1 MIAELEQALALNPA
15 NRDAIQGLGWSYFG
29 LGQFE
34 KSLEH
39 FDKAIRLSPHDTDL
53 ATWYD
58 GKSYGYFGLKK
69 YDDAIEWARRASVID
84 PYFNADLAAPLAL
97 AGS

>member
-1 MIAELEQALALNPA
+1 MNQARYEESIVEFERALALNPA
-15 NRDAIQGLGWSYFG
+15 NMDAIQGMGWSYWG

-53 ATWYD
+53 ATWY
-58 GKSYGYFGLKK
+58 
-69 YDDAIEWARRASVID
+69 EWKTVWLIS
-84 PYFNADLAAPLAL
+84 
-97 AGS
+97 G